1 LTRRAQENSGL
12 RGPKKVALALLC
24 DTAGTKRE
32 DDMTTKLKRYAK
44 MAAGLLTIELLVP
57 GGTLIVLTLLLTG
70 AALPI
75 PDKLAA
81 ALPILDLFKR
91 P

>member
-1 LTRRAQENSGL
+1 MA
-12 RGPKKVALALLC
+12 
-24 DTAGTKRE
+24 
-32 DDMTTKLKRYAK
+32 TKLKRYAK

-57 GGTLIVLTLLLTG
+57 GGTLIILTLLLTG
-70 AALPI
+70 TSLPI

-81 ALPILDLFKR
+81 VLPILNLFKR

>member
-1 LTRRAQENSGL
+1 MAPGL
-12 RGPKKVALALLC
+12 LSTPGDNEETMA
-24 DTAGTKRE
+24 
-32 DDMTTKLKRYAK
+32 TKLMGYAK
-44 MAAGLLTIELLVP
+44 KAAGLLMIELLVP

-70 AALPI
+70 TSLPI

-81 ALPILDLFKR
+81 ALPMLDLFKR

>member
-1 LTRRAQENSGL
+1 MASGL
-12 RGPKKVALALLC
+12 LSKTGNNEETMA
-24 DTAGTKRE
+24 
-32 DDMTTKLKRYAK
+32 TKLKRYAK

-57 GGTLIVLTLLLTG
+57 GGTLIILTFLLTG
-70 AALPI
+70 TSLPI

-81 ALPILDLFKR
+81 VLPILNFLKR